1 MATEAHNADPD
12 PDEMPVGAPGAGSGS
27 VEPGDTPPG
36 ESSVSA
42 VQGHGEDAPA
52 RWTQWAW
59 LGGIGVVVL
68 VGALAFLGYG
78 LGLLD

>member
-1 MATEAHNADPD
+1 MTEAHNADPD
-12 PDEMPVGAPGAGSGS
+12 PTEIPGERPSGN
-27 VEPGDTPPG
+27 VQPGETPPG

-42 VQGHGEDAPA
+42 VQGHGEGAPA

-59 LGGIGVVVL
+59 LGAIGVVVL
-68 VGALAFLGYG
+68 FGALAFLGYG

>member
-1 MATEAHNADPD
+1 MSPEARNPDPD
-12 PDEMPVGAPGAGSGS
+12 PTQMPGADPSGN
-27 VEPGDTPPG
+27 VQPGETPPG

-42 VQGHGEDAPA
+42 VQGHGEGAPA

-59 LGGIGVVVL
+59 LGGIGLVVV

-78 LGLLD
+78 IGLLD

>member
-1 MATEAHNADPD
+1 MNPEARNPDPD
-12 PDEMPVGAPGAGSGS
+12 PTEIPGERPSGN
-27 VEPGDTPPG
+27 VQPGETPPG

-42 VQGHGEDAPA
+42 VQGHGEGAPA

-59 LGGIGVVVL
+59 LVAIGIVVL
-68 VGALAFLGYG
+68 LGALAFVGYG